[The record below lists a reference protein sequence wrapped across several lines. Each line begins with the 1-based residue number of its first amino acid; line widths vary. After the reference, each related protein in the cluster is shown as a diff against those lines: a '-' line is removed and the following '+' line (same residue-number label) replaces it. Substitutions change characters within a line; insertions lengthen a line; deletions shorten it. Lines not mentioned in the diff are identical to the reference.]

1 MSLEGVSGGPLVH
14 PPRFQRVCH
23 VPRAANGWLL
33 NTYEGRDSTTSLF
46 RLFQCCEI
54 HTVKNSFLMYKRTLC
69 FILWQNGV
77 IYLSYLKYEGVKKN
91 TILEYHIPKYIHHLE
106 KHFKYR
112 NPLILYLNKKILM
125 GLCHRPVLYN
135 FLWAW
140 RELQYKVHFLPII
153 KGDKA
158 VLHVHELL
166 YFFFFLHLCHV
177 LIPQYG
183 TKNNMHCDRK
193 KE

>member
-14 PPRFQRVCH
+14 PPRSQRVCH

-33 NTYEGRDSTTSLF
+33 NTYKGRDSTTSLC

-91 TILEYHIPKYIHHLE
+91 IILEYLIPKYIHHLE

-125 GLCHRPVLYN
+125 GLCHTV
-135 FLWAW
+135 
-140 RELQYKVHFLPII
+140 QYYTTFYEPEGSYSTRYTSYLSSSETKLFFMFTNYFI
-153 KGDKA
+153 
-158 VLHVHELL
+158 
-166 YFFFFLHLCHV
+166 FFFSASVPCSYPTIWH
-177 LIPQYG
+177 
-183 TKNNMHCDRK
+183 